1 MNYINN
7 PLNMCCC
14 GFSEMDNIR
23 VERRT
28 VLVDAV
34 SNKIC
39 ELGDVTLGHSYDC
52 EERWALVKSYTV
64 IAYYPT
70 KNAARTAYNNLV
82 AELAIKD
89 RVLSVSEART

>member
-7 PLNMCCC
+7 PNTMCCC
-14 GFSEMDNIR
+14 SFDHGDFIH

-34 SNKIC
+34 SNKVC
-39 ELGDVTLGHSYDC
+39 ELGDVTLGHTYDC
-52 EERWALVKSYTV
+52 EERWALVKSYMV

-70 KNAARTAYNNLV
+70 KNAARTAYNSLV
-82 AELAIKD
+82 SELAIKD

>member
-7 PLNMCCC
+7 PNNMCCC
-14 GFSEMDNIR
+14 SFDRGDYIR

-39 ELGDVTLGHSYDC
+39 ENGEITPGHSYDC
-52 EERWALVKSYTV
+52 EERWALVKSYIV
-64 IAYYPT
+64 VAYYPMET
-70 KNAARTAYNNLV
+70 AARAAYNDLIDKIADTNNVISV
-82 AELAIKD
+82 AEG
-89 RVLSVSEART
+89 

>member
-34 SNKIC
+34 SNKVC
-39 ELGDVTLGHSYDC
+39 ELGDVTLGHTYDC
-52 EERWALVKSYTV
+52 EERWALIKNYVV

-70 KNAARTAYNNLV
+70 EAAAKNAYDKLV
-82 AELAIKD
+82 DEFAI
-89 RVLSVSEART
+89 RGHVFTVSEA

>member
-34 SNKIC
+34 SNKVC
-39 ELGDVTLGHSYDC
+39 ELGDVTPGHSYDC
-52 EERWALVKSYTV
+52 EERWALIKSYTV
-64 IAYYPT
+64 VAHYPT
-70 KNAARTAYNNLV
+70 ESTARAAYKELID
-82 AELAIKD
+82 ELASRNHVIP
-89 RVLSVSEART
+89 VPEG